1 MMPKLLALIDGS
13 LYTQSVCDHSV
24 WAAGGGDGSVRLM
37 HVLGRRG
44 ASSAPAN
51 LSGTLEVDG
60 RDALLDELASLDE
73 QQARLAQRRGRV
85 VLDEAK
91 ARLEE
96 AGVGKVEVTLRNG
109 DLIDTALEFESDV
122 DLIVIGKRG
131 EAADFA
137 KLHLGSNLERVVR
150 SSTKPVLVASRAFKP
165 IKRFLIAFDGGASA
179 MKAVDHISRNPAFS
193 GLEGEILTVGPDTSE
208 ARSTLDRMVDMLK
221 AGGHTVQADVVS
233 GQADKVIANRV
244 EQGGIDLLVMG
255 AYGHSRIR
263 NLIIGSTTTE
273 MIRSCLIPIMLF
285 R

>member
-1 MMPKLLALIDGS
+1 MTKLMALIDGS
-13 LYTQSVCDHSV
+13 VYSQSVCEHAA
-24 WAAGGGDGSVRLM
+24 WASAGDGASVRLL

-73 QQARLAQRRGRV
+73 QQAQLAQRRGRV
-85 VLDEAK
+85 ILDEAK
-91 ARLEE
+91 ARLEG
-96 AGVGKVEVTLRNG
+96 AGLGEVVMTLRYD
-109 DLIDTALEFESDV
+109 DLIETTLEFEADA

-150 SSTKPVLVASRAFKP
+150 SSSKPVLVAARAFKP
-165 IKRFLIAFDGGASA
+165 IKRFLVAFDGGASA
-179 MKAVDHISRNPAFS
+179 MKAVDHIARSPVFS
-193 GLEGEILTVGPDTSE
+193 GLVGQLLTVGQYTAE
-208 ARSTLDRMVDMLK
+208 ARSKLDTAVKMLAA
-221 AGGHTVQADVVS
+221 AGREVQADVVS
-233 GQADKVIANRV
+233 GQADKVIASRV
-244 EQGGIDLLVMG
+244 EEGGIDLLVMG

-273 MIRSCLIPIMLF
+273 MIRSCLIPVMLF